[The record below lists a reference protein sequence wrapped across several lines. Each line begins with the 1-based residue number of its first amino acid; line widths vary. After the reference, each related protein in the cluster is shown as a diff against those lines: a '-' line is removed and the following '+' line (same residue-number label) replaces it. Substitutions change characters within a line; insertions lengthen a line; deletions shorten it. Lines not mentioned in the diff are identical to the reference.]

1 MRNRII
7 GYESANEDP
16 FQGTHKYDW
25 SDQAEEGPNYVL
37 MAYTSSSYDS
47 NLSNDSTCLNYC
59 LETVKFLKSQNEK
72 LLKDLEKYEL
82 MVLGYENYNAVP
94 PPYIG
99 NFMPSK
105 PDLSFTR
112 LDEFVNNTVVEN
124 YEAKSS
130 ENEPKVIRKHNDAL
144 VIEEW
149 VSDNEEE
156 EMT

>member
-1 MRNRII
+1 MT
-7 GYESANEDP
+7 
-16 FQGTHKYDW
+16 FQACLPRDF
-25 SDQAEEGPNYVL
+25 
-37 MAYTSSSYDS
+37 SY
-47 NLSNDSTCLNYC
+47 L
-59 LETVKFLKSQNEK
+59 KFLSIG
-72 LLKDLEKYEL
+72 DGGIITGGRI
-82 MVLGYENYNAVP
+82 GYENYNAVP